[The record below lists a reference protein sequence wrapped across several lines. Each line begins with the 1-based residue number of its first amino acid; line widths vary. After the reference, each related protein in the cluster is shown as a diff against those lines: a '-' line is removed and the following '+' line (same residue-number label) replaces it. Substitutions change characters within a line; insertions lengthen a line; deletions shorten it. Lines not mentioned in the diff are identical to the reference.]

1 MIFYAFTFLAKPI
14 NAVSIQTSVQIFA
27 IIHLTTI
34 GLSHIVAHRAWAEFF
49 ILLKNRGHAGVF
61 VVAFMSLGFGSMVAA
76 FHPVWSGIPLVL
88 TLLGW
93 AQVLKGLLYF
103 CLPAVGLRGLE
114 RVSMKRS
121 RMFMA
126 PGFAFVALA
135 SLLLYHLF

>member
-1 MIFYAFTFLAKPI
+1 MSTE
-14 NAVSIQTSVQIFA
+14 TSVQIFA

-34 GLSHIVAHRAWAEFF
+34 GLSHIVAHRTWAEFF
-49 ILLKNRGHAGVF
+49 VQLRSKGKPGVF
-61 VVAFMSLGFGSMVAA
+61 VVAFMSLGFGSIVAA

-103 CLPAVGLRGLE
+103 CLPGFGLRRLE
-114 RVSMKRS
+114 LVSMERS

-126 PGFAFVALA
+126 PGFAFVAFA
-135 SLLLYHLF
+135 GLLLYHLV

>member
-1 MIFYAFTFLAKPI
+1 MSTE
-14 NAVSIQTSVQIFA
+14 TSVQIFA

-34 GLSHIVAHRAWAEFF
+34 GLSHIVAHRTWAEFF
-49 ILLKNRGHAGVF
+49 VQLRSKGKPGVF
-61 VVAFMSLGFGSMVAA
+61 VVAFMSLGFGSIVAA

-103 CLPAVGLRGLE
+103 CLPGFGLRRLE
-114 RVSMKRS
+114 LVSMERS

-126 PGFAFVALA
+126 PGFAFVAF
-135 SLLLYHLF
+135 SGLLLYDLL

>member
-1 MIFYAFTFLAKPI
+1 MTIET
-14 NAVSIQTSVQIFA
+14 SIQIFA

-49 ILLKNRGHAGVF
+49 VQLRSKGKPGVF
-61 VVAFMSLGFGSMVAA
+61 VVAFMSLGFGSIVAA

-114 RVSMKRS
+114 RVSMERS
-121 RMFMA
+121 RMFMV
-126 PGFAFVALA
+126 PGFAFVAFA
-135 SLLLYHLF
+135 GLLLYHLL